1 MILAKVHGRN
11 AARSVSHTLR
21 ILWILNRPAAYQA
34 ALVAL
39 PETAIC
45 GSVTHGH
52 NILGR
57 CVSVKM
63 RVKENSILLWKRIK

>member
-1 MILAKVHGRN
+1 MILAEVHGRN

-21 ILWILNRPAAYQA
+21 VLWILDRPAAYQA

-45 GSVTHGH
+45 GSVAHGY

-63 RVKENSILLWKRIK
+63 RVRKITVSNFGGE